1 MMIMGIVWGRRR
13 RVLVAA
19 LFLLASVF
27 LCQGDQSSSTSTSYD
42 NDLLEAAF
50 NGNVPGVRAA
60 IMAGANPNA
69 QDPGSGQTALM
80 GATLRGHTNIVQLL
94 LSSEYRDRVDVTI
107 AEKDGYTPA
116 HGAGFQGRADIMQVL
131 FDHQINIKDD
141 FHSDGY
147 APIHRACW
155 GREQRHTDTVRLLGA
170 LGVDLRLPGRKN
182 GGTVVC
188 ADMTTNPA
196 TQRLLLDETA
206 EEL

>member
-13 RVLVAA
+13 RVLVAS
-19 LFLLASVF
+19 LFLLASV
-27 LCQGDQSSSTSTSYD
+27 LSCQGDQSSSTYD

-50 NGNVPGVRAA
+50 NGNVAGVRAA
-60 IMAGANPNA
+60 IAAGANANA

-80 GATLRGHTNIVQLL
+80 GATLRGHTNIVKLL
-94 LSSEYRDRVDVTI
+94 LSAEYRDRVDVTI

-131 FDHQINIKDD
+131 FDHQINVADD
-141 FHSDGY
+141 FHPDGF
-147 APIHRACW
+147 APLHRACW
-155 GREQRHTDTVRLLGA
+155 GREQRHTDTVRLLGE
-170 LGVDLRLPGRKN
+170 LGVDLRLPGGKN
-182 GGTVVC
+182 GGNVVC

-196 TQRLLLDETA
+196 TQRLLLDETS